1 MIGYILMKMGRLILR
16 TGIYFAIVV
25 IFAILF
31 EKVSGAIG
39 LLLLGA
45 FVLAL
50 FNTLIRPVFTVL
62 ALPANLV
69 TLGLASVF
77 VNMLTITISDAI
89 VGGIAI
95 EGFWIN
101 MLMAVVVML
110 ADMVIRKGR
119 KKILINRAY
128 GV

>member
-1 MIGYILMKMGRLILR
+1 MGKLILR
-16 TGIYFAIVV
+16 TAVYFAIICV
-25 IFAILF
+25 FELLF
-31 EKVSGAIG
+31 KRVSGAME

-62 ALPANLV
+62 ALPANLI
-69 TLGLASVF
+69 TLGIASIF

-89 VGGIAI
+89 VSGITI
-95 EGFWIN
+95 EGFWVN
-101 MLMAVVVML
+101 MLMAVAVMM
-110 ADMVIRKGR
+110 ADSIIRKGR
-119 KKILINRAY
+119 KIVISKRAL

>member
-1 MIGYILMKMGRLILR
+1 MGRLILR
-16 TGIYFAIVV
+16 TGIYFTIVV
-25 IFAILF
+25 IFALLF
-31 EKVSGAIG
+31 EKVSGTIG

-62 ALPANLV
+62 ALPANLI

-119 KKILINRAY
+119 KKILVNREY

>member
-1 MIGYILMKMGRLILR
+1 MGKFILR
-16 TGIYFAIVV
+16 TAVYFAIVAL
-25 IFAILF
+25 FSLLF
-31 EKVSGAIG
+31 EKVAGTIG

-62 ALPANLV
+62 ALPANLF
-69 TLGLASVF
+69 TLGIASIF

-89 VGGIAI
+89 VAGITI
-95 EGFWIN
+95 NGFWIN

-110 ADMVIRKGR
+110 ADTAIRKGR
-119 KKILINRAY
+119 KEFLIKRTY
-128 GV
+128 SV

>member
-1 MIGYILMKMGRLILR
+1 MGRLILR
-16 TGIYFAIVV
+16 TGIYFTIVV
-25 IFAILF
+25 IFALLF
-31 EKVSGAIG
+31 EKVSGTIG

-62 ALPANLV
+62 AFPANLI

-119 KKILINRAY
+119 KKILVNREY

>member
-1 MIGYILMKMGRLILR
+1 MGRLILR
-16 TGIYFAIVV
+16 TAVYFAIIAV
-25 IFAILF
+25 FTLLF
-31 EKVSGAIG
+31 KRVSGAIG

-50 FNTLIRPVFTVL
+50 FNTLIRPVFTAL
-62 ALPANLV
+62 ALPVNLF

-89 VGGIAI
+89 VGGITI
-95 EGFWIN
+95 DGFWIN
-101 MLMAVVVML
+101 MLMAVTVMI
-110 ADMVIRKGR
+110 ADGVIRKGR
-119 KKILINRAY
+119 KEILIKKSY

>member
-1 MIGYILMKMGRLILR
+1 MGRFILR
-16 TGIYFAIVV
+16 TGIYFAIVIV
-25 IFAILF
+25 FALLF

-62 ALPANLV
+62 ALPANLF

-89 VGGIAI
+89 VGGITI
-95 EGFWIN
+95 DGFWIN
-101 MLMAVVVML
+101 MLMAVVIML
-110 ADMVIRKGR
+110 SDSLIRKGR
-119 KKILINRAY
+119 KEILVNRRY
-128 GV
+128 SV

>member
-1 MIGYILMKMGRLILR
+1 MGRLILR

-25 IFAILF
+25 IFALLF
-31 EKVSGAIG
+31 EKVSGTIG

-62 ALPANLV
+62 ALPANLI
-69 TLGLASVF
+69 TLGLASIF